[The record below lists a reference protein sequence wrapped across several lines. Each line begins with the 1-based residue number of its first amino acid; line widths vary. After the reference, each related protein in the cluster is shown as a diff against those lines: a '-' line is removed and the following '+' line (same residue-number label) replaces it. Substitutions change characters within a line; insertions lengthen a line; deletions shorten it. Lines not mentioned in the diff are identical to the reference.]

1 MEFDEYVWKK
11 CRMASAVEISAN
23 IEKDEKETL
32 FPVLFMFLSFG
43 SMIASL
49 GAILFFHDYFA
60 YAICALLYAA
70 VVAIELRFGIKSPV
84 SISMLLLYAGL
95 AILDGV
101 TKDYTGYAGIII
113 FAWLTTLSTALLLFG
128 KPFTTFY
135 SNGKGLRS
143 LHFASSLIWTAAY
156 ALSLLASVLLM
167 PDILYLIVPFALCI
181 SFGLLTIFLNLVWF
195 GRGHGRQ
202 ERFAIQEFEFYRLHS
217 SSPEFPAFCDFY
229 ARQIYRPGDD
239 GNSKTVEDIA
249 EVVFSTEKSL
259 GMDSYVFVA
268 KHEGCIVGCIRCVL
282 DREGRPFPLETEM
295 SSSFDPLRKIGKVM
309 YVGRLAVD
317 HHYRERPDVLNGIF
331 KCFLDLSLSRDVSF
345 VVAEGFSHRLPTYL
359 KLGFEML
366 FERSDKRHAIKM
378 SHGYICY
385 PVYMNFAYLVF
396 NRDDAALRKYHFSDF
411 INPYLAE
418 RWYKRAALRYFFKP
432 RQFWSWR
439 FTLQQVR
446 AIL

>member
-11 CRMASAVEISAN
+11 YRMASAVEISAN

-49 GAILFFHDYFA
+49 GAILFFQDYFA
-60 YAICALLYAA
+60 YAICALLYAG

-167 PDILYLIVPFALCI
+167 PDILYLVVPFALCI

-202 ERFAIQEFEFYRLHS
+202 TRFAIQEFEFHRLLS
-217 SSPEFPAFCDFY
+217 DSPEFPLFCDFF
-229 ARQIYRPGDD
+229 ARQIYRPGED
-239 GNSKTVEDIA
+239 GNMKTVEEIA
-249 EVVFSTEKSL
+249 EIVSRTEKEL
-259 GMDSYVFVA
+259 AADSYIFVA
-268 KHEGCIVGCIRCVL
+268 KDEGRIVGCMRCIL
-282 DREGRPFPLETEM
+282 DRKGRPFPLEAEM
-295 SSSFDPLRKIGKVM
+295 DSSLDPLRRIGRLM
-309 YVGRLAVD
+309 HVGRLAVD
-317 HHYRERPDVLNGIF
+317 DRYRERPDVLNGLF
-331 KCFLDLSLSRDVSF
+331 KCFLDLSLSQDVSF
-345 VVAEGFSHRLPTYL
+345 VVAEGYRHRLPTYL
-359 KLGFEML
+359 KLGFEIM
-366 FERSDKRHAIKM
+366 FDRSDRRHAVKM
-378 SHGYICY
+378 AYGYVCY
-385 PVYMNFAYLVF
+385 PLFMNFAFLVF
-396 NRDDAALRKYHFSDF
+396 NRDDASMKRYHFSDF

-418 RWYKRAALRYFFKP
+418 RWYKRAGLRCFFRS
-432 RQFWSWR
+432 RQLWPWR
-439 FTLQQVR
+439 FTLRQVK
-446 AIL
+446 ALV

>member
-1 MEFDEYVWKK
+1 MVIAESIV
-11 CRMASAVEISAN
+11 AN

-43 SMIASL
+43 GMIVGLGIISL
-49 GAILFFHDYFA
+49 FQDYSA
-60 YAICALLYAA
+60 YAMCALLYAA
-70 VVAIELRFGIKSPV
+70 IVAIELRFRVRSPL
-84 SISMLLLYAGL
+84 SISLLVLYAGL
-95 AILDGV
+95 AILDYA
-101 TKDYTGYAGIII
+101 TKDYTGYAGIFI
-113 FAWLTTLSTALLLFG
+113 FSWLSAMSTALLLLG
-128 KPFTTFY
+128 KPFTAFY

-143 LHFASSLIWTAAY
+143 LHYASSLIWTAAY

-167 PDILYLIVPFALCI
+167 PDVLYLIVPYALCI
-181 SFGLLTIFLNLVWF
+181 SAGLLTMFMNLFWF
-195 GRGHGRQ
+195 GRANSRRDHFGI
-202 ERFAIQEFEFYRLHS
+202 EEFEFRRLLS
-217 SSPEFPAFCDFY
+217 DSPQFPAFCDFY

-239 GNSKTVEDIA
+239 GNSKTIEEIA
-249 EVVFSTEKSL
+249 AVVSTTEKGL

-268 KHEGCIVGCIRCVL
+268 EHAGRIVGCIRCVL

-295 SSSFDPLRKIGKVM
+295 SSSFDPLRRIGKVM

-317 HHYRERPDVLNGIF
+317 HAYRERPDVLNGIF
-331 KCFLDLSLSRDVSF
+331 KCFLDLCLSKDVAF

-359 KLGFEML
+359 KLGFEIL

-396 NRDDAALRKYHFSDF
+396 NRDDVALKKYHFSDF

-418 RWYKRAALRYFFKP
+418 RWYKRSALRYFFKSRLIWP
-432 RQFWSWR
+432 WR
-439 FTLQQVR
+439 FTLPQVR
-446 AIL
+446 AILRPRAEGG